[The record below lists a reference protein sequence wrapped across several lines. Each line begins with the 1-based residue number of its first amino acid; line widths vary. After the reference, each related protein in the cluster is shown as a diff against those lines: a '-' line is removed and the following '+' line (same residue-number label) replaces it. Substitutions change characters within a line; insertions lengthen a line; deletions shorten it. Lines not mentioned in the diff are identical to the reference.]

1 MAPPDGTYHRDKHS
15 KEDGDPVIYRPD
27 IQSTTHEPAAPHD
40 TSNVGALQHN
50 QVRATEMPS
59 NYALHE
65 VQGPAVPPKD
75 PRSPMQP
82 VSAKNPFNKM
92 KKSFKARE
100 RERDRHSSKDTPCA
114 PNDSERIRAQD
125 RQIKVLEDTVN
136 ECNIHIRDLEKAVQH
151 YQSRLQEEEV
161 LKQELSSIRQNL
173 LLDDEDEPWVIVKN
187 FEEINKKVD
196 SISLKLRNAL
206 CGSDARQELTTSD
219 LVEGLTV
226 HNEST
231 VPTKAIHPIGADEF
245 IELGCRA
252 MLNRFLLETALNRR
266 MMNPDWDVTRNE
278 LCYAILKSVQAKE
291 AQVNAGRWRISTFKT
306 IPAEAHTR
314 WETET
319 KRFCDGTMRL
329 VAPDIIALLNQAYS
343 WSYRTRSTI
352 LMLDFRVVYY
362 SPGSQFNISS
372 AELDGSEA
380 KLGIPEVVFLTSK
393 LGLLSY
399 KTTGDGNRQSGVHHA
414 YALICDGITHDN
426 SLNFNP
432 IFALGPGR
440 NIKTDM
446 TVDGFGLK
454 ATTSVTNSM
463 ENLVAAEKS

>member
-1 MAPPDGTYHRDKHS
+1 MPPPDGTYHRDKHS

-27 IQSTTHEPAAPHD
+27 IQSTTHEPAVPHD
-40 TSNVGALQHN
+40 TSNVGALKHN

-114 PNDSERIRAQD
+114 PNDSERIRDQD

-136 ECNIHIRDLEKAVQH
+136 ECNMHIRDLEKAVQH

-206 CGSDARQELTTSD
+206 CGADARQELTTSD
-219 LVEGLTV
+219 LVEGLTA

-278 LCYAILKSVQAKE
+278 LCYAILKSVQAKGMKFTQYNTSIGVEINLELE

-319 KRFCDGTMRL
+319 KRFCDGSLFPFCKIAYRTEACSAAMRL

-399 KTTGDGNRQSGVHHA
+399 KTTGDGNRQYVCQA
-414 YALICDGITHDN
+414 KALV
-426 SLNFNP
+426 
-432 IFALGPGR
+432 LGEGYFC
-440 NIKTDM
+440 T
-446 TVDGFGLK
+446 
-454 ATTSVTNSM
+454 
-463 ENLVAAEKS
+463 